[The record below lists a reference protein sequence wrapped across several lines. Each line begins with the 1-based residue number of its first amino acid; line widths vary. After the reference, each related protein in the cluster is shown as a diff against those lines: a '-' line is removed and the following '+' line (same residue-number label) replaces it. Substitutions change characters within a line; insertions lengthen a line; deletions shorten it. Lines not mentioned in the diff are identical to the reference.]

1 MIFSSRKLMLAVLG
15 PIGALTIV
23 GTGFAYWTFN
33 EVHEEEVP
41 LGQSEHN
48 VIVTDEVTNGRFD
61 EDITHPSFLVFSR
74 GELGASNLFDGIT
87 FYTEKE
93 VDLPGET
100 TGDNKLT
107 TMESDST
114 LSFRYVFD
122 DPKFSSEE
130 ESGMKL
136 NIGIGLD
143 LITQD
148 QTDPNNL
155 MENFLEISSDFKNQE
170 HGYHE
175 AIYGEG
181 SYFFLTEDENYAE
194 TTLHFEIVKHESL
207 KQPGYLESIE
217 YSVALNQFVRYE
229 NSDVKPS
236 TQESYQNISEASKKG
251 KRQFKVRLIAYFT
264 DLTGDTI

>member
-33 EVHEEEVP
+33 EVHEVTVGP
-41 LGQSEHN
+41 LGSEQN
-48 VIVTDEVTNGRFD
+48 VIVTDEVTNGEF
-61 EDITHPSFLVFSR
+61 EFITHPSFLVFSR

-100 TGDNKLT
+100 AGDSKLT

-114 LSFRYVFD
+114 LSFRYVFG
-122 DPKFSSEE
+122 DPKFSSEAK
-130 ESGMKL
+130 SGMKL

-175 AIYGEG
+175 AINGEG
-181 SYFFLTEDENYAE
+181 SYFFLTEDESYAE
-194 TTLHFEIVKHESL
+194 TTLHFEIEKHESL

-236 TQESYQNISEASKKG
+236 TQKSYEKISEASKKG

-264 DLTGDTI
+264 DLIGDTI

>member
-23 GTGFAYWTFN
+23 GTGFAFWTFN
-33 EVHEEEVP
+33 EVHEETVDI
-41 LGQSEHN
+41 GTSVQN
-48 VIVTDEVTNGRFD
+48 VIVTDEVTNGRF
-61 EDITHPSFLVFSR
+61 EFITHPSFLVFSR

-93 VDLPGET
+93 VPSEVAGQNGL
-100 TGDNKLT
+100 K

-114 LSFRYVFD
+114 LTFRYVFD
-122 DPKFSSEE
+122 DPKFSSET

-143 LITQD
+143 LITQGD
-148 QTDPNNL
+148 QDYL

-181 SYFFLTEDENYAE
+181 SYFFLTEDRDYAE
-194 TTLHFEIVKHESL
+194 TSLHFDIVENKTQS
-207 KQPGYLESIE
+207 GYLESIK

>member
-23 GTGFAYWTFN
+23 GTGFAFWIFN
-33 EVHEEEVP
+33 EVHGEPVKLDP
-41 LGQSEHN
+41 SMQN
-48 VIVTDEVTNGRFD
+48 VIVTDEVTKGEFQ
-61 EDITHPSFLVFSR
+61 DITCNLFLVFSR

-93 VDLPGET
+93 VPSEVA
-100 TGDNKLT
+100 GDNDLK

-114 LSFRYVFD
+114 LTFRYVFD
-122 DPKFSSEE
+122 DPKFSSET

-143 LITQD
+143 LITQN

-155 MENFLEISSDFKNQE
+155 IENFLEISSDFKNQE

-175 AIYGEG
+175 AIYVEG
-181 SYFFLTEDENYAE
+181 SYFFLTEDRDYAE
-194 TTLHFEIVKHESL
+194 TSLHFDIVENKT
-207 KQPGYLESIE
+207 QQGYLESIK

-236 TQESYQNISEASKKG
+236 TQESYEKISEASKNG
-251 KRQFKVRLIAYFT
+251 KWQFKVRLIAYFT
-264 DLTGDTI
+264 DLTGETI

>member
-1 MIFSSRKLMLAVLG
+1 MIFSSRKLMLAFLG
-15 PIGALTIV
+15 PIGALTVV
-23 GTGFAYWTFN
+23 GTGFAFWTFN
-33 EVHEEEVP
+33 EVHEETVEIGTSV
-41 LGQSEHN
+41 QN
-48 VIVTDEVTNGRFD
+48 VIVTDEVTNGEFD
-61 EDITHPSFLVFSR
+61 FITHPSFLVFSR

-93 VDLPGET
+93 VPGEVA
-100 TGDNKLT
+100 GENGLK

-122 DPKFSSEE
+122 DPKFSSET

-148 QTDPNNL
+148 DSNPDYL
-155 MENFLEISSDFKNQE
+155 MENFLEIPSNFKDSE

-175 AIYGEG
+175 AINGEG

-194 TTLHFEIVKHESL
+194 TTLHFNIVENESTTE
-207 KQPGYLESIE
+207 GYLESIE

-236 TQESYQNISEASKKG
+236 TQESYQKICDASKNG
-251 KRQFKVRLIAYFT
+251 KWQFKVRLIAYFT
-264 DLTGDTI
+264 DLTGETI

>member
-23 GTGFAYWTFN
+23 GTGFAFWTFN
-33 EVHEEEVP
+33 EVHEETVE
-41 LGQSEHN
+41 LGKSEQN
-48 VIVTDEVTNGRFD
+48 VIVTDEVTNGRFKF
-61 EDITHPSFLVFSR
+61 ITHPSFLVFSR

-93 VDLPGET
+93 VAGY
-100 TGDNKLT
+100 NNLT

-122 DPKFSSEE
+122 DPKFSSET

-143 LITQD
+143 LITQNQESPD
-148 QTDPNNL
+148 YL
-155 MENFLEISSDFKNQE
+155 MEDFLEISSNFKDPE

-175 AIYGEG
+175 AINGEG
-181 SYFFLTEDENYAE
+181 SYFFLTEDRDYAE
-194 TTLHFEIVKHESL
+194 TSLHFDVVENESATE
-207 KQPGYLESIE
+207 PGYLESIE

-236 TQESYQNISEASKKG
+236 TQESYQKISEASRSG
-251 KRQFKVRLIAYFT
+251 EWQFKVRLIAYFT
-264 DLTGDTI
+264 DLTGDAI

>member
-33 EVHEEEVP
+33 EVHEETVDI
-41 LGQSEHN
+41 GTSVQN
-48 VIVTDEVTNGRFD
+48 VIVTDEVTNGRF
-61 EDITHPSFLVFSR
+61 EFITHPSFLVFSR

-93 VDLPGET
+93 VPSEVAGEN
-100 TGDNKLT
+100 GLK

-114 LSFRYVFD
+114 LTFRYVFD
-122 DPKFSSEE
+122 DPKFSSET

-143 LITQD
+143 LITQN

-181 SYFFLTEDENYAE
+181 SYFFLTEDRDYAE
-194 TTLHFEIVKHESL
+194 TSLHFDIVENKTQS
-207 KQPGYLESIE
+207 GYLESIK

-236 TQESYQNISEASKKG
+236 TQESYEKISEASKNG
-251 KRQFKVRLIAYFT
+251 KWQFKVRLIAYFT

>member
-23 GTGFAYWTFN
+23 GTGFAFWTFN
-33 EVHEEEVP
+33 EVHEETVDI
-41 LGQSEHN
+41 GTSVQN
-48 VIVTDEVTNGRFD
+48 VIVTDEVTNGRF
-61 EDITHPSFLVFSR
+61 EFITHPSFLVFSR

-93 VDLPGET
+93 VPSEVAGQNGL
-100 TGDNKLT
+100 K

-114 LSFRYVFD
+114 LTFRYVFD
-122 DPKFSSEE
+122 DPKFSSET

-143 LITQD
+143 LITQGD
-148 QTDPNNL
+148 QDYL

-194 TTLHFEIVKHESL
+194 TTLHFDIVENKSTTE
-207 KQPGYLESIE
+207 PGYLESIK

-236 TQESYQNISEASKKG
+236 TQESYQKITEASKNG

>member
-23 GTGFAYWTFN
+23 GTGFAFWTFN
-33 EVHEEEVP
+33 EVHEETVEI
-41 LGQSEHN
+41 GKSEQN
-48 VIVTDEVTNGRFD
+48 VIVTDEVTNGRFKF
-61 EDITHPSFLVFSR
+61 ITHPSFLVFSR
-74 GELGASNLFDGIT
+74 GELGASNLCDGIT

-100 TGDNKLT
+100 AGYKNLT

-122 DPKFSSEE
+122 DPKFSSET

-148 QTDPNNL
+148 DSNPDYL

-175 AIYGEG
+175 ATNGEG
-181 SYFFLTEDENYAE
+181 SYFFLTEDRDYAQ
-194 TTLHFEIVKHESL
+194 TSLHFNIVENESTTA
-207 KQPGYLESIE
+207 PGYLESIE

-236 TQESYQNISEASKKG
+236 TQESYQRISEASKNG
-251 KRQFKVRLIAYFT
+251 KWQFKVRLIAYFT

>member
-1 MIFSSRKLMLAVLG
+1 MILSSRKLMLAFLG

-23 GTGFAYWTFN
+23 GTGFAFWTFN
-33 EVHEEEVP
+33 EVHEETVE
-41 LGQSEHN
+41 LGKSEQN
-48 VIVTDEVTNGRFD
+48 VIVTDEVTNGRFKF
-61 EDITHPSFLVFSR
+61 ITHPSFLVFSR

-93 VDLPGET
+93 VVLPGET
-100 TGDNKLT
+100 AGYKNLT

-122 DPKFSSEE
+122 DPKFSSET

-148 QTDPNNL
+148 DSNPDYL
-155 MENFLEISSDFKNQE
+155 MENFLEISSDNQE

-181 SYFFLTEDENYAE
+181 SYFFLTEDKDYAE
-194 TTLHFEIVKHESL
+194 TSLHFNIVENESTTA
-207 KQPGYLESIE
+207 PGYLESIE

-236 TQESYQNISEASKKG
+236 TEESYQKITEASKNG
-251 KRQFKVRLIAYFT
+251 KWQFKVRLIAYFT

>member
-1 MIFSSRKLMLAVLG
+1 MILSSRKLMLAFLG

-23 GTGFAYWTFN
+23 GTGFAFWTFN
-33 EVHEEEVP
+33 EVHEETVGP
-41 LGQSEHN
+41 FSSEQN
-48 VIVTDEVTNGRFD
+48 VIVTDEVTNGRFKF
-61 EDITHPSFLVFSR
+61 ITHPSFLVFSR

-93 VDLPGET
+93 VAGY
-100 TGDNKLT
+100 NNLT

-122 DPKFSSEE
+122 DPKFSSET

-143 LITQD
+143 LITQNQESPD
-148 QTDPNNL
+148 YL
-155 MENFLEISSDFKNQE
+155 MEDFLEISSNFKDPE

-175 AIYGEG
+175 AINGEG
-181 SYFFLTEDENYAE
+181 SYFFLTEDRDYAE
-194 TTLHFEIVKHESL
+194 TSLHFDIVENESATE
-207 KQPGYLESIE
+207 PGYLESIE

-236 TQESYQNISEASKKG
+236 TQESYQKISEASRSG
-251 KRQFKVRLIAYFT
+251 EWQFKVRLIAYFT
-264 DLTGDTI
+264 DLTGDAI

>member
-1 MIFSSRKLMLAVLG
+1 MIFSSRKLILAFLG

-23 GTGFAYWTFN
+23 GTGFAFWTFN
-33 EVHEEEVP
+33 EIHAETVEIGTSV
-41 LGQSEHN
+41 QN
-48 VIVTDEVTNGRFD
+48 VIVTDEVTNGEFD
-61 EDITHPSFLVFSR
+61 FITHPSFLVFSR

-93 VDLPGET
+93 VAGY
-100 TGDNKLT
+100 NNLT

-122 DPKFSSEE
+122 DPKFSSET

-143 LITQD
+143 LITQN
-148 QTDPNNL
+148 QTNPNDL

-194 TTLHFEIVKHESL
+194 TTLHFNIVENESTTE
-207 KQPGYLESIE
+207 PGYLESIK

-236 TQESYQNISEASKKG
+236 TQESYQKITEASKNG
-251 KRQFKVRLIAYFT
+251 KWQFKVRLIAYFT
-264 DLTGDTI
+264 DLKGDTI

>member
-1 MIFSSRKLMLAVLG
+1 MIFSSRKLMLAVFG

-23 GTGFAYWTFN
+23 GTGFAFWTFN

-41 LGQSEHN
+41 LGKSMQN
-48 VIVTDEVTNGRFD
+48 VIVTDEVTNGEFKF
-61 EDITHPSFLVFSR
+61 ITHPSFLVFSR

-87 FYTEKE
+87 FYTEKQ
-93 VDLPGET
+93 VDSPGET
-100 TGDNKLT
+100 AGYKNLT

-122 DPKFSSEE
+122 NPKFSSET

-143 LITQD
+143 LITQNQESPD
-148 QTDPNNL
+148 YL
-155 MENFLEISSDFKNQE
+155 MEDFLEISSNFKDPE

-175 AIYGEG
+175 AINGEG
-181 SYFFLTEDENYAE
+181 SYFFLTEDKDYAQ
-194 TTLHFEIVKHESL
+194 TSLHFNIVENKTQS
-207 KQPGYLESIE
+207 GYLESIK

-236 TQESYQNISEASKKG
+236 TQESYQKISEASKNG

-264 DLTGDTI
+264 DLTGETI

>member
-33 EVHEEEVP
+33 EVHAETVDI
-41 LGQSEHN
+41 GTSVQN
-48 VIVTDEVTNGRFD
+48 VIVTDEVTNGRF
-61 EDITHPSFLVFSR
+61 EFITHPSFLVFSR

-93 VDLPGET
+93 VPSEVAGEN
-100 TGDNKLT
+100 GLK

-114 LSFRYVFD
+114 LTFRYVFD
-122 DPKFSSEE
+122 DPKFSSET

-143 LITQD
+143 LITQGD
-148 QTDPNNL
+148 QDYL

-181 SYFFLTEDENYAE
+181 SYFFLTEDRDYAE
-194 TTLHFEIVKHESL
+194 TSLHFDIVENKTQS
-207 KQPGYLESIE
+207 GYLESIK

>member
-1 MIFSSRKLMLAVLG
+1 MILSSRKLMLAFLG

-23 GTGFAYWTFN
+23 GTGFAFWTFN
-33 EVHEEEVP
+33 EVHEETVD
-41 LGQSEHN
+41 LGKSEQN
-48 VIVTDEVTNGRFD
+48 VIVTDEVTNGRF
-61 EDITHPSFLVFSR
+61 EFITHPSFLVFSR

-100 TGDNKLT
+100 AGYKNLT

-122 DPKFSSEE
+122 NPKFSSEA
-130 ESGMKL
+130 ESGMEL

-143 LITQD
+143 LITQN
-148 QTDPNNL
+148 QTDPDYL

-175 AIYGEG
+175 AINGEG

-194 TTLHFEIVKHESL
+194 TTLHFEIVKHESSN
-207 KQPGYLESIE
+207 QPGYLESIE

-236 TQESYQNISEASKKG
+236 TQESYQKISEASRSG
-251 KRQFKVRLIAYFT
+251 EWQFKVRLIAYFT
-264 DLTGDTI
+264 DLTGDAI

>member
-23 GTGFAYWTFN
+23 GTGFAFWTFN
-33 EVHEEEVP
+33 EVHEETVDI
-41 LGQSEHN
+41 GTSVQN
-48 VIVTDEVTNGRFD
+48 VIVTDEVTNGRF
-61 EDITHPSFLVFSR
+61 EFITHPSFLVFSR

-93 VDLPGET
+93 VPSEVAGQNGL
-100 TGDNKLT
+100 K

-114 LSFRYVFD
+114 LTFRYVFD
-122 DPKFSSEE
+122 DPKFSSET

-143 LITQD
+143 LITQGD
-148 QTDPNNL
+148 QDYL

-207 KQPGYLESIE
+207 NQPGYLESIE

-236 TQESYQNISEASKKG
+236 TQESYENISEASKNG

-264 DLTGDTI
+264 DLAGETL

>member
-1 MIFSSRKLMLAVLG
+1 MIFSSRKLTLAFLG

-23 GTGFAYWTFN
+23 GTGFAFWTFN
-33 EVHEEEVP
+33 EVHEETVE
-41 LGQSEHN
+41 LGKSEQN
-48 VIVTDEVTNGRFD
+48 VIVTDEVTNGRFKF
-61 EDITHPSFLVFSR
+61 ITHPSFLVFSR

-93 VDLPGET
+93 VDLPGEVA
-100 TGDNKLT
+100 GGNKLT

-122 DPKFSSEE
+122 DPKFSSEA

-143 LITQD
+143 LITQN

-175 AIYGEG
+175 AINGEG
-181 SYFFLTEDENYAE
+181 SYFFLTEDRDYAE
-194 TTLHFEIVKHESL
+194 TSLHFDIVENKT
-207 KQPGYLESIE
+207 QQGYLESIK

-236 TQESYQNISEASKKG
+236 TQESYQKITEASKNG
-251 KRQFKVRLIAYFT
+251 KWQFKVRLIAYFT

>member
-23 GTGFAYWTFN
+23 GAGFAFWIFN
-33 EVHEEEVP
+33 EVTQKPVE
-41 LGQSEHN
+41 LGPSTQN
-48 VIVTDEVTNGRFD
+48 VIVTGECTYGRFD
-61 EDITHPSFLVFSR
+61 FITSPSFLVFSR

-93 VDLPGET
+93 VEGY
-100 TGDNKLT
+100 NNLT

-114 LSFRYVFD
+114 LSFRYVFHN
-122 DPKFSSEE
+122 PKFSSEA

-143 LITQD
+143 LITQN
-148 QTDPNNL
+148 QTESDYL

-175 AIYGEG
+175 AINGEG

-194 TTLHFEIVKHESL
+194 TTLHFDIVENKSTTE
-207 KQPGYLESIE
+207 PEYLESIK

-236 TQESYQNISEASKKG
+236 TQESYQKITEASKNG

-264 DLTGDTI
+264 DLKGDII

>member
-23 GTGFAYWTFN
+23 GTGFAFWTFN
-33 EVHEEEVP
+33 EVHAEEVP
-41 LGQSEHN
+41 LGKSVQN
-48 VIVTDEVTNGRFD
+48 VIVTDEVTNGRF
-61 EDITHPSFLVFSR
+61 EFITHPSFLVFSR

-93 VDLPGET
+93 VAGY
-100 TGDNKLT
+100 NNLT

-114 LSFRYVFD
+114 LSFRYVFG
-122 DPKFSSEE
+122 DPKFSSEA

-143 LITQD
+143 LITQN
-148 QTDPNNL
+148 QTESDYL

-175 AIYGEG
+175 AINGEG

-194 TTLHFEIVKHESL
+194 TTLHFDIVENKSTTE
-207 KQPGYLESIE
+207 PEYLESIK

-236 TQESYQNISEASKKG
+236 AQESYQKITEASKNG

-264 DLTGDTI
+264 DLKGDII

>member
-1 MIFSSRKLMLAVLG
+1 MIFSSRKLILAFLG

-23 GTGFAYWTFN
+23 GTGFAFWTFN
-33 EVHEEEVP
+33 EIHAETVEIGTSV
-41 LGQSEHN
+41 QN
-48 VIVTDEVTNGRFD
+48 VIVTDEVTNGEFD
-61 EDITHPSFLVFSR
+61 FITHPSFLVFSR

-93 VDLPGET
+93 VPSEVAGEN
-100 TGDNKLT
+100 GLK

-114 LSFRYVFD
+114 LTFRYVFD
-122 DPKFSSEE
+122 DPKFSSET

-143 LITQD
+143 LITQGD
-148 QTDPNNL
+148 QDYL
-155 MENFLEISSDFKNQE
+155 MENFLEISSNFKDPE

-175 AIYGEG
+175 AINGEE
-181 SYFFLTEDENYAE
+181 SYFFLTEDRDYAE
-194 TTLHFEIVKHESL
+194 TSLHFDIVENKTQS
-207 KQPGYLESIE
+207 GYLESIK

>member
-1 MIFSSRKLMLAVLG
+1 MIFSSRKLMLAFLG

-23 GTGFAYWTFN
+23 GTGFAFWSFN
-33 EVHEEEVP
+33 EVHEEEVDI
-41 LGQSEHN
+41 GTSVQN
-48 VIVTDEVTNGRFD
+48 VIVTDEVTKGRFD
-61 EDITHPSFLVFSR
+61 FITHPSFLVFSR

-93 VDLPGET
+93 VPSEVAGEN
-100 TGDNKLT
+100 GLK

-114 LSFRYVFD
+114 LTFRYVFD
-122 DPKFSSEE
+122 DPKFSSET

-148 QTDPNNL
+148 DSNTDNL

-175 AIYGEG
+175 AINGEG
-181 SYFFLTEDENYAE
+181 SYFFLTEDENYAK
-194 TTLHFEIVKHESL
+194 TTLHFDIVENKSTTE
-207 KQPGYLESIE
+207 PGYLESIK
-217 YSVALNQFVRYE
+217 YSVALNQFVRYK

-236 TQESYQNISEASKKG
+236 TQQSYQQISEASKNG
-251 KRQFKVRLIAYFT
+251 KWQFKVRLIAYFT

>member
-1 MIFSSRKLMLAVLG
+1 MIFSSRKLTLAFLG

-23 GTGFAYWTFN
+23 GTGFAFWTFN
-33 EVHEEEVP
+33 EVHEETVE
-41 LGQSEHN
+41 LGKSEQN
-48 VIVTDEVTNGRFD
+48 VIVTDEVTKGRFKF
-61 EDITHPSFLVFSR
+61 ITHPSFLVFSR

-100 TGDNKLT
+100 AVYKNLT

-122 DPKFSSEE
+122 DPKFSSET

-148 QTDPNNL
+148 DSNPDYL
-155 MENFLEISSDFKNQE
+155 MENFLEISSDFKNPE

-181 SYFFLTEDENYAE
+181 SYFFLTEDKDYAQ
-194 TTLHFEIVKHESL
+194 TSLHFNIVENESATE
-207 KQPGYLESIE
+207 PGYLESIE

-236 TQESYQNISEASKKG
+236 TQESYQKISEASRSG
-251 KRQFKVRLIAYFT
+251 EWQFKVRLIAYFT
-264 DLTGDTI
+264 DLTGDAI

>member
-23 GTGFAYWTFN
+23 GTGFSFWIFN
-33 EVHEEEVP
+33 EVTQKPVE
-41 LGQSEHN
+41 LGPSTQN
-48 VIVTDEVTNGRFD
+48 VIVTDEVTNGEFVF
-61 EDITHPSFLVFSR
+61 ITHPSFLVFSR

-93 VDLPGET
+93 VDLPGEVA
-100 TGDNKLT
+100 GGNKLT

-114 LSFRYVFD
+114 LTFRYVFG
-122 DPKFSSEE
+122 DPKFSSED

-143 LITQD
+143 LITQGD
-148 QTDPNNL
+148 QDYL

-170 HGYHE
+170 HGYQE
-175 AIYGEG
+175 AINGEG

-194 TTLHFEIVKHESL
+194 TTLHFDIVENESTTE
-207 KQPGYLESIE
+207 GYLESIE

-236 TQESYQNISEASKKG
+236 TQESYQKITEASKNG
-251 KRQFKVRLIAYFT
+251 KWQFKVRLIAYFT
-264 DLTGDTI
+264 DLAGDTI

>member
-23 GTGFAYWTFN
+23 GTGFAFWIFN
-33 EVHEEEVP
+33 EVTQKPVE
-41 LGQSEHN
+41 LGPSTQN
-48 VIVTDEVTNGRFD
+48 VIVTGECTYGRFD
-61 EDITHPSFLVFSR
+61 FITNPSFLVFSR

-93 VDLPGET
+93 VEGY
-100 TGDNKLT
+100 NNLT

-114 LSFRYVFD
+114 LSFRYVFHN
-122 DPKFSSEE
+122 PKFSSEDA
-130 ESGMKL
+130 SGMKL

-143 LITQD
+143 LITQN
-148 QTDPNNL
+148 QTDSNDL

-175 AIYGEG
+175 AINGEG

-207 KQPGYLESIE
+207 NQPGYLESIE

-236 TQESYQNISEASKKG
+236 TQESYEKISEASKNG
-251 KRQFKVRLIAYFT
+251 KWQFKVRLIAYFT
-264 DLTGDTI
+264 DLTGETI

>member
-23 GTGFAYWTFN
+23 GTGFAFWTFN
-33 EVHEEEVP
+33 EVHEETVDI
-41 LGQSEHN
+41 GTSVQN
-48 VIVTDEVTNGRFD
+48 VIVTDEVTNGRF
-61 EDITHPSFLVFSR
+61 EFITHPSFLVFSR

-93 VDLPGET
+93 VPSEVAGQNGL
-100 TGDNKLT
+100 K

-114 LSFRYVFD
+114 LTFRYVFD
-122 DPKFSSEE
+122 DPKFSSET

-143 LITQD
+143 LITQGD
-148 QTDPNNL
+148 QDYL

-207 KQPGYLESIE
+207 NKPGYLESIE

>member
-1 MIFSSRKLMLAVLG
+1 MIFSSRKLMLAFLG

-33 EVHEEEVP
+33 EVHEEEVDI
-41 LGQSEHN
+41 GTSVQN
-48 VIVTDEVTNGRFD
+48 VIVTDEVTKGRFD
-61 EDITHPSFLVFSR
+61 FITHPSFLVFSR

-93 VDLPGET
+93 VPSEVA
-100 TGDNKLT
+100 GDNDLK

-114 LSFRYVFD
+114 LTFRYVFD
-122 DPKFSSEE
+122 DPKFSSEA

-175 AIYGEG
+175 AINGKG
-181 SYFFLTEDENYAE
+181 SYFFLTEDRDYAE
-194 TTLHFEIVKHESL
+194 TSLHFDIVENKT
-207 KQPGYLESIE
+207 QTGYLESIE

-236 TQESYQNISEASKKG
+236 TQESYEKISEASKNG
-251 KRQFKVRLIAYFT
+251 KWQFKVRLIAYFT
-264 DLTGDTI
+264 DLAGETF

>member
-23 GTGFAYWTFN
+23 GTGFAFWIFN
-33 EVHEEEVP
+33 EVHGEPVKLDP
-41 LGQSEHN
+41 SMQN
-48 VIVTDEVTNGRFD
+48 VIVTDECTYGRF
-61 EDITHPSFLVFSR
+61 EFITNPSFLVFSR

-93 VDLPGET
+93 VEGY
-100 TGDNKLT
+100 NNLT

-114 LSFRYVFD
+114 LSFRYVFHN
-122 DPKFSSEE
+122 PKFSNEA
-130 ESGMKL
+130 ESRMKL

-148 QTDPNNL
+148 DSSTDNL

-175 AIYGEG
+175 AINGEG

-236 TQESYQNISEASKKG
+236 TQESYQKISDATKNGE
-251 KRQFKVRLIAYFT
+251 RQFKVRLIAYFT
-264 DLTGDTI
+264 DLTGETI

>member
-1 MIFSSRKLMLAVLG
+1 MIFSSRKLMLAFLG
-15 PIGALTIV
+15 PVGALTIV
-23 GTGFAYWTFN
+23 GTGFAFWTFN
-33 EVHEEEVP
+33 EVHEETVE
-41 LGQSEHN
+41 LGKSEQN
-48 VIVTDEVTNGRFD
+48 VIVTDEVTNGRF
-61 EDITHPSFLVFSR
+61 EFITHPSFLVFSR

-93 VDLPGET
+93 VVLPGEAA
-100 TGDNKLT
+100 GNNNLT

-122 DPKFSSEE
+122 DPKFSSET

-148 QTDPNNL
+148 DSNPDYL
-155 MENFLEISSDFKNQE
+155 MENFLEISSDFKNPE

-175 AIYGEG
+175 AINGEG
-181 SYFFLTEDENYAE
+181 SYFFLTEDKDYAQ
-194 TTLHFEIVKHESL
+194 TSLHFNIVENESTTA
-207 KQPGYLESIE
+207 PGYLESIE

-236 TQESYQNISEASKKG
+236 TQESYQKISEASRSG
-251 KRQFKVRLIAYFT
+251 EWQFKVRLIAYFT
-264 DLTGDTI
+264 DLTGGAI

>member
-1 MIFSSRKLMLAVLG
+1 MIFSSRKLMFAFLG

-33 EVHEEEVP
+33 EVHEETVDI
-41 LGQSEHN
+41 GTSVQN
-48 VIVTDEVTNGRFD
+48 VIVTDEVTNGRF
-61 EDITHPSFLVFSR
+61 EFITHPSFLVFSR

-93 VDLPGET
+93 VPSEVAGEN
-100 TGDNKLT
+100 GLK

-114 LSFRYVFD
+114 LTFRYVFD
-122 DPKFSSEE
+122 DPKFSSET

-143 LITQD
+143 LITQGD
-148 QTDPNNL
+148 QDYL

-181 SYFFLTEDENYAE
+181 SYFFLTEDRDYAE
-194 TTLHFEIVKHESL
+194 TSLHFDIVENKTQS
-207 KQPGYLESIE
+207 GYLESIK

>member
-1 MIFSSRKLMLAVLG
+1 MIFSSRKLMLAFLG

-23 GTGFAYWTFN
+23 GTGFAFWTFN
-33 EVHEEEVP
+33 EVHEETVEIGTSV
-41 LGQSEHN
+41 QN
-48 VIVTDEVTNGRFD
+48 VIVTDEVTNGRF
-61 EDITHPSFLVFSR
+61 EFITHPSFLVFSR

-93 VDLPGET
+93 VAGY
-100 TGDNKLT
+100 NNLT

-122 DPKFSSEE
+122 DPKFSSET

-143 LITQD
+143 LITQN
-148 QTDPNNL
+148 QTDPNYL
-155 MENFLEISSDFKNQE
+155 MENFLEISSDFKNPE

-175 AIYGEG
+175 AINGEE
-181 SYFFLTEDENYAE
+181 SYFFLTEDRDYAQ
-194 TTLHFEIVKHESL
+194 TSLHFNIVENESTTA
-207 KQPGYLESIE
+207 PGYLESIE

-236 TQESYQNISEASKKG
+236 TQESYQKITEASKNG
-251 KRQFKVRLIAYFT
+251 KWQFKVRLIAYFT
-264 DLTGDTI
+264 DLTGETI